1 MNKFY
6 SANGN
11 FENIDIIEHLDVV
24 PPTNISIISYMIE
37 NENMKNRISVLESN
51 IIKLEGKINESRM
64 FLPYNNNKSSTII
77 SKSSNDWS
85 SIDGNIVMHV
95 FYDNKYEYIP
105 QIFVELA
112 EKNNSN
118 MDYKIHVSDIDN
130 ESFKCKLIVDNLE
143 LNNLKD
149 ENGKNVYND
158 KMDFVK
164 QNLSLNYMIIG

>member
-85 SIDGNIVMHV
+85 SIDGNIVMHY
-95 FYDNKYEYIP
+95 F
-105 QIFVELA
+105 
-112 EKNNSN
+112 
-118 MDYKIHVSDIDN
+118 
-130 ESFKCKLIVDNLE
+130 
-143 LNNLKD
+143 
-149 ENGKNVYND
+149 
-158 KMDFVK
+158 
-164 QNLSLNYMIIG
+164 MIINMNIFLKYL